1 MTLQGECTV
10 KKDQNMVSKSIEFW
24 ERCRQVIPAG
34 SSTLAKSPDR
44 LAYGFSPFYAQC
56 ASGSHFR
63 DIDGNEWLDCEMS
76 MGTVVWGH
84 CRAEVDA
91 AMLAQIQKGVHF
103 SIPSTLEFELAERI
117 LGRFPQYQA
126 AKFFING
133 ADAVYACVRAA
144 RFLSGRLMTLSC
156 HYHGWLDWASPTY
169 YHCAPQD
176 LGIPNETLSHHISC
190 YGGAAELLEQINAN
204 GEHLAAVV
212 LCPAN
217 YAPEALAQILAVC
230 RQKQIFTIFDEVT
243 SGCRF
248 AKGGA
253 TTAFALRPDYLCL
266 SKGLANGLPLAVAL
280 GRADEMLVMERLKI
294 SSAHAG
300 SHLSFAAALACEEL
314 LERAEVWPS
323 WKPRTDE
330 IMEEISAV
338 LDAAPGH
345 GLALSGSA
353 GCFSVVTQGT
363 EFLED
368 PFRQYMMRYLAKHRI
383 FSKGYILFSDAHTRQ
398 EIDFTGRILM
408 ECIQTYMKANS

>member
-1 MTLQGECTV
+1 MEQRRSA
-10 KKDQNMVSKSIEFW
+10 VSKSIEFW
-24 ERCRQVIPAG
+24 ERCKRVIPAG
-34 SSTLAKSPDR
+34 SSTLAKSPGR

-56 ASGSHFR
+56 ASGSRFW
-63 DIDGNEWLDCEMS
+63 DIDGNQWLDCEMS

-103 SIPSTLEFELAERI
+103 SVPSTLELDLAERI

-144 RFLSGRLMTLSC
+144 RFLSGRFMTASC

-176 LGIPNETLSHHISC
+176 LGIPEETLAHHISC
-190 YGGAAELLEQINAN
+190 YGGVADLLEQINAN
-204 GEHLAAVV
+204 RERLAAVV

-217 YAPEALAQILAVC
+217 YAPEILAQILAVC
-230 RQKQIFTIFDEVT
+230 QKNRIYTIFDEVT

-253 TTAFALRPDYLCL
+253 TTAYSLHPDYLCL

-280 GRADEMLVMERLKI
+280 GEADEILVMERLKI

-300 SHLSFAAALACEEL
+300 SHLSLAAALACEDL

-323 WKPRTDE
+323 WKPQTDE
-330 IMEEISAV
+330 LMKKISAI
-338 LDAAPGH
+338 LDAAPGCK
-345 GLALSGSA
+345 LALSGSA
-353 GCFSVVTQGT
+353 GCFSVVTRGT
-363 EFLED
+363 EFLQD
-368 PFRQYMMRYLAKHRI
+368 PFRQYMMQYLAEHRI

-398 EIDFTGRILM
+398 EIDLVGRALV
-408 ECIQTYMKANS
+408 ECIQTYTEANS